1 MWHFIIEATPKD
13 HPVILAVLD
22 DDCFHAL
29 DFPCRY
35 SEDGRW
41 IDVTSGR
48 SVDVRPALARMGVTP
63 RPVTQ
68 RPHAALTGSGLYST
82 DELDGVVLERARGFS
97 AAARFGWATRRSNL
111 QIEIALAG
119 FASKVVLGVIA
130 TAGWP

>member
-1 MWHFIIEATPKD
+1 MPLTLRLSLSLNPVAGLCARSMPPCPNGYWMHGLLDARMWHFIIEATPKD

-48 SVDVRPALARMGVTP
+48 SVDVRPTHWREWAS
-63 RPVTQ
+63 RPDQ
-68 RPHAALTGSGLYST
+68 
-82 DELDGVVLERARGFS
+82 
-97 AAARFGWATRRSNL
+97 
-111 QIEIALAG
+111 
-119 FASKVVLGVIA
+119 
-130 TAGWP
+130 

>member
-1 MWHFIIEATPKD
+1 
-13 HPVILAVLD
+13 
-22 DDCFHAL
+22 
-29 DFPCRY
+29 
-35 SEDGRW
+35 
-41 IDVTSGR
+41 
-48 SVDVRPALARMGVTP
+48 MGVTP